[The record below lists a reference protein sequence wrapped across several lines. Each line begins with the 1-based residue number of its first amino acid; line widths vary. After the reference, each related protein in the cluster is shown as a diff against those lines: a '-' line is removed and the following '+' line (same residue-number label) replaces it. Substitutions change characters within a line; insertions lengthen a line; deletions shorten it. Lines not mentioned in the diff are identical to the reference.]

1 MKFVSA
7 YVSTGFKSWM
17 KNLGLNPVYKSNN
30 YDANVMPWG
39 QISLFFL
46 KKKKKGE
53 KKRRKI
59 KFIFKFI
66 KKHCLQC
73 LNMSTD
79 VCVCVYIYMCVCG
92 LGRSFD
98 SQSIS
103 CCNGNGSIY

>member
-46 KKKKKGE
+46 KKKKKE
-53 KKRRKI
+53 KKKEE
-59 KFIFKFI
+59 K
-66 KKHCLQC
+66 
-73 LNMSTD
+73 LN
-79 VCVCVYIYMCVCG
+79 
-92 LGRSFD
+92 LFL
-98 SQSIS
+98 
-103 CCNGNGSIY
+103 NL